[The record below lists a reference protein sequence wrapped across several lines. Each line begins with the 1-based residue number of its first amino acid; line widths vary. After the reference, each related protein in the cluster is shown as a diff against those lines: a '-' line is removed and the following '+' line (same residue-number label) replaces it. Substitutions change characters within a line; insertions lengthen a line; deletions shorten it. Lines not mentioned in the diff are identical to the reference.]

1 MTQAKPTD
9 PNQRRGLGLDRPC
22 SMCGKE
28 IYYNYSG
35 PFEGVCGRCTDRIV
49 AKHRGTTVRRTVVVE
64 RVRRS
69 AGLFLVVTLAFLAG
83 AAAAIMFR
91 PYLPF

>member
-35 PFEGVCGRCTDRIV
+35 PFEGICGRCTDRMI
-49 AKHRGTTVRRTVVVE
+49 AKHRRTTKRRTVVVE
-64 RVRRS
+64 RVGR
-69 AGLFLVVTLAFLAG
+69 AGLFLVITLTFLAG
-83 AAAAIMFR
+83 AAAAILFR
-91 PYLPF
+91 PYLPV

>member
-1 MTQAKPTD
+1 MKQAKPTD
-9 PNQRRGLGLDRPC
+9 PHQRRGLGLDRPC
-22 SMCGKE
+22 SVCGKE

-35 PFEGVCGRCTDRIV
+35 PFEGVCGRCTDRMV
-49 AKHRGTTVRRTVVVE
+49 AKHRRTTGRRTVVVE
-64 RVRRS
+64 RVGRR

-83 AAAAIMFR
+83 AAAAILLR

>member
-1 MTQAKPTD
+1 MKPAKSTAQP
-9 PNQRRGLGLDRPC
+9 PRREVGLDKPC
-22 SMCGKE
+22 SMCGDA

-49 AKHRGTTVRRTVVVE
+49 ARHRKVKPGRTVVIKTAARGGRIV
-64 RVRRS
+64 VYV
-69 AGLFLVVTLAFLAG
+69 LVFLAG
-83 AAAAIMFR
+83 AAAAILAQ